1 MKKDRALSASKIALF
16 AILTAL
22 ALSLSL
28 LEQMIPLGL
37 IVPVPGIRLG
47 LSNIITMFA
56 IFYLG
61 AVPAILILLCRI
73 FLLLLLSGNVSSF
86 FLSFCGSL
94 LALLVMLLL
103 KRWYGRFFSLFG
115 VSVGGACAH
124 NIGQIFGASLLLA
137 SKATFF
143 YLPVL
148 LLTGAATGILT
159 AFVTSALFAA
169 VDRSNI
175 LSRYHLGSK
184 SIR

>member
-1 MKKDRALSASKIALF
+1 MYKHSSLNATKIALF

-37 IVPVPGIRLG
+37 MIPVPGIRLG

-61 AVPAILILLCRI
+61 AVPAFLILLCRV

-86 FLSFCGSL
+86 FLSLCGGL

-103 KRWYGRFFSLFG
+103 KRWYGRLFSLFG

-124 NIGQIFGASLLLA
+124 NIGQIFGASLLLTSHA
-137 SKATFF
+137 PFF

-148 LLTGAATGILT
+148 LFTGTATGILT
-159 AFVTSALFAA
+159 AFVTSALFVA
-169 VDRSNI
+169 VDHSNI

-184 SIR
+184 SVR